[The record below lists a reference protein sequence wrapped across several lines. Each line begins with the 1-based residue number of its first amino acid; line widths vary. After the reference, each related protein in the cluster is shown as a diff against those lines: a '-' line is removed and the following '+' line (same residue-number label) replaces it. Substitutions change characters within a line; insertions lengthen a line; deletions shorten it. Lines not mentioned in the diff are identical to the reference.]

1 VTTTPVLATLAYVLS
16 PDGSRVLL
24 MHRDKRPDDIHFGKY
39 VGLGGRVEPDEDV
52 VSGVRRE
59 IREEA
64 GIEACEL
71 TLRGT
76 ILWPGFGKGGQDWF
90 GFVFRVDTFDGE
102 AHSGNA
108 EGTLEWVDVDK
119 LATVPMWASDHEWL
133 PMVFDADPRVFHGI
147 MPYKHGEMVSWAYT
161 RI

>member
-1 VTTTPVLATLAYVLS
+1 VTTTPVLATLAYVRS

-24 MHRDKRPDDIHFGKY
+24 MHRDKRPGDLHFGKY
-39 VGLGGRVEPDEDV
+39 LGLGGRVEPDEDV

-64 GIEACEL
+64 GLIAVDL
-71 TLRGT
+71 VLRGT
-76 ILWPGFGKGGQDWF
+76 ILWPGFGTGGQDWF

-102 AHSGNA
+102 IHGGND

-133 PMVFDADPRVFHGI
+133 PMVFDADPRQFHGV
-147 MPYKHGEMVSWAYT
+147 MPYKHGEMVSWAYQ